1 MIDCTQPGA
10 CAPHRIRDFPSVDVT
25 PLVGAG
31 SLEGEDYLRLNVW
44 APATGDKHRV
54 MVWIHRGGFVVGSKD
69 APVLVVEHCARK
81 TNGLIGGI
89 DGHVGATGLGFA
101 WLRQAGEASSP

>member
-10 CAPHRIRDFPSVDVT
+10 CAPHRIRDLPSVDVT

-31 SLEGEDYLRLNVW
+31 PLEGEDYLRLN
-44 APATGDKHRV
+44 GDKHRV

-81 TNGLIGGI
+81 SNGLIEGI
-89 DGHVGATGLGFA
+89 DGHVGATGLGSA
-101 WLRQAGEASSP
+101 WLRHAGEASSP